1 MAEETLKTTAIESQP
16 SVADEAQKIWDEIA
30 HTEGKGALTVQH
42 NENDAPNPDPSSTE
56 QPASGKTAEELAA
69 EKKAADIWA
78 NATPEQR
85 EEIEALRKTKE
96 TLEHENQS
104 HRGRHS
110 TFQRAYPE
118 LFEPNGGVKP
128 RSADWKPP
136 VRKPK
141 DKQPSIVE
149 TEEFKQLETELP
161 EVAKPMKAA
170 LTALTDQVNA
180 SQARLDKMDG
190 ERRTSALKA
199 NELVLNGKHSDWD
212 PATQSQEFADWYAK
226 QPAHRLAIINANAD
240 AIVDVDAAS
249 EALAWFKADTGWKA
263 PAAKT
268 EGDGKTTPK
277 TDAAPSNKGSEA
289 DAKRALQLEGAAQPK
304 TIGPVGAV
312 SGIPK
317 DGDPEQIWNQIREQE
332 KADARRRTA

>member
-1 MAEETLKTTAIESQP
+1 MAETTTTVTTETDPKIAGTDSQ
-16 SVADEAQKIWDEIA
+16 AIWDEIKA
-30 HTEGKGALTVQH
+30 KEGGA
-42 NENDAPNPDPSSTE
+42 EGDAKETTTTTDGTAE
-56 QPASGKTAEELAA
+56 RPAEKTAEELAA
-69 EKKAADIWA
+69 EKAADIWA
-78 NATPEQR
+78 NATPQQKA
-85 EEIEALRKTKE
+85 EIEALRTKAT

-104 HRGRHS
+104 HRGRQSALMRTHPEI
-110 TFQRAYPE
+110 FQ
-118 LFEPNGGVKP
+118 PNGE
-128 RSADWKPP
+128 
-136 VRKPK
+136 VRKPQQRPQPK
-141 DKQPSIVE
+141 DGKQPSIVE

-190 ERRTSALKA
+190 ERRTNALKA

-212 PATQSQEFADWYAK
+212 PATQSKEFADWYAK

-268 EGDGKTTPK
+268 DGDGKTTPK
-277 TDAAPSNKGSEA
+277 TDAAPPNKGSEA
-289 DAKRALQLEGAAQPK
+289 DAKRALQLEGASQPK